1 MNGYASARQAYTEAA
16 VLTATPERLVVML
29 FDGAQ
34 SFLARSVAA
43 LRVNEPALA
52 MRNVQRAVAIID
64 ELNFSLDMSYGEVPE
79 KLRAIY
85 LFHKRQLVQAVMAQD
100 ADSIDISAGLLREL
114 AEAFAQIAD
123 GGVGAGAVAAVAAG
137 ALADG
142 TVAAA

>member
-1 MNGYASARQAYTEAA
+1 
-16 VLTATPERLVVML
+16 ML
-29 FDGAQ
+29 FDGAN
-34 SFLARSVAA
+34 SFLARSAAA
-43 LRVNEPALA
+43 LRADKPVIA
-52 MRNVQRAVAIID
+52 MQNVQRALAIID

-100 ADSIDISAGLLREL
+100 ADSIDICAGLLREL
-114 AEAFAQIAD
+114 ADAFAQIAD
-123 GGVGAGAVAAVAAG
+123 GGVGAGAVAAVADA